1 MESTHSA
8 ITLLKKKFSS
18 RKRTLRK
25 LKNDMKT
32 AASEDAICPPRQ
44 LSEILI
50 KQARHLQMLP
60 DVAVKAIAVAE
71 DRASDIKDLIGII
84 SQDVMLTTNIL
95 SLSNSVLFGAG
106 RPISN
111 IQIAITR
118 LGFRQTKNMILAA
131 SFTSMLKNMNWKTAQ
146 VRERLCKHSFMT
158 AVVCTRLNTLFQ
170 LSMQGEEFTAG
181 LIHDVGRSLL
191 AVAIPDEFE
200 KLDSLDFD
208 ENESTLDNEFQA
220 IGTTHTEV
228 GAWFLQRNHLP
239 DELISVARYH
249 HTPQDSS
256 KYLRLVGLVAIA
268 DDLANHF
275 QRQDPSPFNCSKS
288 TSLKLLESLGV
299 ERARKLLQDSW
310 GEVIDSSIEAVGQLS
325 RM

>member
-1 MESTHSA
+1 MNSTHSTIA
-8 ITLLKKKFSS
+8 FQKKKFSP
-18 RKRTLRK
+18 RKHSPRNAG
-25 LKNDMKT
+25 KNMNT
-32 AASEDAICPPRQ
+32 AASEETICPPRQ

-60 DVAVKAIAVAE
+60 DVAVQAIAVAE
-71 DRASDIKDLIGII
+71 NRDSDIKDLIRII

-106 RPISN
+106 QPISN

-118 LGFRQTKNMILAA
+118 LGFRQTKNMILAS
-131 SFTSMLKNMNWKTAQ
+131 SFTSMLKNMEWKTAQ
-146 VRERLCKHSFMT
+146 VRELLCKHSYMT
-158 AVVCTRLNTLFQ
+158 AVICTRLNTLYQ
-170 LSMQGEEFTAG
+170 LGMQGEEFTAG

-200 KLDSLDFD
+200 KLDSLSFI
-208 ENESTLDNEFQA
+208 ENESTLEEEIRT
-220 IGTTHTEV
+220 IGTTHAEV

-239 DELISVARYH
+239 DDLISVARYH
-249 HTPQDSS
+249 HNPQDSS
-256 KYLRLVGLVAIA
+256 KFLRLVGLVSVA

-275 QRQDPSPFNCSKS
+275 QRQDPSPYNCSKS

-299 ERARKLLQDSW
+299 GKAQKLLQDSW
-310 GEVIDSSIEAVGQLS
+310 REVIDSSIEAVGQLS